1 MKKLVVFL
9 FTLCIFS
16 CSIDDDNETAYNV
29 FLPIEEATVPV
40 EFERGEVYDIFVSYL
55 RPTTCHAY
63 NDIYYVKEGNERL
76 VAVMATVF
84 EGSFE
89 CEELDDILEASFSFK
104 AGEEESYV
112 FKFWQ
117 GEDDNGEDKY
127 LIIEVPVV
135 D

>member
-9 FTLCIFS
+9 ITLSIFS
-16 CSIDDDNETAYNV
+16 CNVDDDYETAYNV
-29 FLPIEEATVPV
+29 FLPVEEAIVPD
-40 EFERGEVYDIFVSYL
+40 EFERGEVYEIFVSYL

-63 NDIYYVKEGNERL
+63 NDMYYRIDGNERL

-89 CEELDDILEASFSFK
+89 CEELDDILEASFNFK
-104 AGEEESYV
+104 AGDEDSYV

-117 GEDDNGEDKY
+117 GVDANGDDEY